1 MRISADEYR
10 EMFLTRRELMQFL
23 AGMGAIRG
31 LQGAEPMLAVSGLD
45 HFKVRVASAG
55 ASAIFYYGL
64 FGGDM
69 VRVQNSTMPG
79 DTTVEE
85 FFLKMGSAPYPYLM
99 FSQVKAGES
108 PGFEHMAVL
117 AENARAARAVFELR
131 RVAVVDAGP
140 GVMVRDVDG
149 SLIEFFARPTWGETA
164 ESIRRALPT
173 NLKSVKPAFE
183 AVALKRVC
191 LRTSDAAKAGDFY
204 GELFGG
210 ETAQHLQ
217 SGGQIFHLRRH
228 GV

>member
-1 MRISADEYR
+1 
-10 EMFLTRRELMQFL
+10 
-23 AGMGAIRG
+23 
-31 LQGAEPMLAVSGLD
+31 
-45 HFKVRVASAG
+45 
-55 ASAIFYYGL
+55 
-64 FGGDM
+64 M

-149 SLIEFFARPTWGETA
+149 SLIEFFTRPTWGETA

-173 NLKSVKPAFE
+173 NFKSVKPAFE

-217 SGGQIFHLRRH
+217 KGGRCFTYGATVFELAPGEGPRLEYLSIGVKNFKAKSARRALLER
-228 GV
+228 GIRAVASPRGTVRFADPDGNEVEVVAA